1 MKTIA
6 YIITFNSQ
14 NINQN
19 ICQQSSRSVAEE
31 SGCLGLQL
39 KIGVTCKSKYWYETN
54 SIWMS
59 STEIANTGWPKL
71 PLDDLESLRHLLVE
85 LHGIQVTYCMKYVP
99 YKYMQFSVATLVTH
113 AATIWL

>member
-19 ICQQSSRSVAEE
+19 ICQQSSRSIAEE

-39 KIGVTCKSKYWYETN
+39 KIGVKLHLHVN
-54 SIWMS
+54 L
-59 STEIANTGWPKL
+59 NTG
-71 PLDDLESLRHLLVE
+71 
-85 LHGIQVTYCMKYVP
+85 MKP
-99 YKYMQFSVATLVTH
+99 IPSG
-113 AATIWL
+113 